1 MTKQEELQELYQ
13 MRNSL
18 TNVMGTSRDTH
29 DIYTESYYN
38 ICDRIAELE
47 SDGGMSSEYKG
58 ITKGNIDK

>member
-1 MTKQEELQELYQ
+1 